1 MLYTSP
7 RVLPCKMYFSRTS
20 NVLKMSTKNHVQYMY
35 FYCANSVLYAYYVV
49 EMLIIICSWKEKK
62 DILWQKRRKKI
73 KKYLSVLTAIRTQVI
88 FTRCRPIGAI

>member
-1 MLYTSP
+1 
-7 RVLPCKMYFSRTS
+7 
-20 NVLKMSTKNHVQYMY
+20 MY

-49 EMLIIICSWKEKK
+49 EILIIIFSWKEKK